1 MKILFTILIVI
12 NLLSASTD
20 MLPPSEASS
29 ELAFIATSD
38 YECNYYIE
46 LAGQDLLTLANLE
59 RNPNS
64 KAIQQ
69 AYNSFMYNSTQATTI
84 CMDINELAVAE
95 IVDIQNSISYYYYK
109 NYK

>member
-1 MKILFTILIVI
+1 MKHLLLAILATFTF
-12 NLLSASTD
+12 ASTD

-38 YECNYYIE
+38 YECNLYVE
-46 LAGQDLLTLANLE
+46 LAGTDLLALAQAE
-59 RNPNS
+59 KHANS

-69 AYNSFMYNSTQATTI
+69 AYNSFMYHSTQATTI
-84 CMDINELAVAE
+84 CSYINELAVAE